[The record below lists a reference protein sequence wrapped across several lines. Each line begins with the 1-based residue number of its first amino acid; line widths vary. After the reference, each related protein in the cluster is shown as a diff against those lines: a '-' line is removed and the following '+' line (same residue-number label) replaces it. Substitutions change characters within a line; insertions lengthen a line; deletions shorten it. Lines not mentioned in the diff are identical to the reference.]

1 MAKKS
6 PKNTVGRK
14 PSKANLRKQ
23 STPKTPQEEKQAIAD
38 DIKGDVIGY
47 LRSLYMEQGIFAD
60 TMNRILGQGGEDLED
75 FIKQLE
81 RGYDGVNPK
90 LERIAREDSPA
101 LKKLSSE
108 AVIESKLADEL
119 KSDGKNTNTKKPP
132 KTK

>member
-23 STPKTPQEEKQAIAD
+23 STPKTEEEERQAIRD

-47 LRSLYMEQGIFAD
+47 LRSVLMEQTVNAR
-60 TMNRILGQGGEDLED
+60 TMKRVMGTGGEKLET
-75 FIKQLE
+75 FIEQLE
-81 RGYDGVNPK
+81 RGGSDMHSKV
-90 LERIAREDSPA
+90 ERTEKEVAPA
-101 LKKLSSE
+101 AKRISRD
-108 AVIESKLADEL
+108 AVIKSALDDEL
-119 KSDGKNTNTKKPP
+119 KSDSKTTKYSPTP